1 MGGLVLVGGSGIGL
15 GRRGYPAPTRRAA
28 GGRNKEFNT
37 GEHPSLPLPAS
48 RQTFKSG
55 LRYYNKE
62 GLRRNNAKHLGLISD
77 KTCRLQAGLGGKKEY
92 QKIFRPHQKVIHC
105 KLLIIL
111 QLK

>member
-1 MGGLVLVGGSGIGL
+1 MGGTSRGVWDWVGQE
-15 GRRGYPAPTRRAA
+15 RGYPAPTRRAA

-77 KTCRLQAGLGGKKEY
+77 KTCCLQAGLGGKKE
-92 QKIFRPHQKVIHC
+92 QFEFIPNVTVFRFPVVFSC
-105 KLLIIL
+105 
-111 QLK
+111 

>member
-77 KTCRLQAGLGGKKEY
+77 KTCRLQAELGGKKEY